1 MYINEREKYTD
12 KIATGRSRY
21 LLELS
26 VIHHRRF
33 HSFIFLLRPW
43 RNNSG
48 TLQQN
53 GIERR
58 HLVDRQFLRGIF
70 FFKFQHNSKDYIFTP
85 EKTNRTHW

>member
-26 VIHHRRF
+26 VIRHHRF

-70 FFKFQHNSKDYIFTP
+70 FQVSTHFKG
-85 EKTNRTHW
+85 